1 MIFLAPVLVKCMEKN
16 LETTKPHYSENIYFA
31 TPLGLLYVEVPLYIL
46 PTNNKP
52 TLILN
57 S

>member
-31 TPLGLLYVEVPLYIL
+31 TPLGLLYVEVPRTVHIAD
-46 PTNNKP
+46 
-52 TLILN
+52 
-57 S
+57 